1 MLRAHKIRLNP
12 TPEQEV
18 YFRKAAGT
26 ARFAYNW
33 GLAEIKRALDAGT
46 QPEKVLELKV
56 RFNVL
61 KREQFPWVYEV
72 TKCAVE
78 GAFGNLDA
86 ALKNFFASK
95 RGARKGK
102 PMGFPKWKSRRKGLG
117 SFYLANDKFSVED
130 HWLIVPKLGRVN
142 MSEPLRFAG
151 KILGATISERAGCWW
166 LSVQVDVPQVVPIH
180 QGHAVGVDV
189 GVKELAV
196 DSDGQRYEN
205 QAPLRKALRTV
216 KRLQRSVSRRKQGS
230 KNRRKAV
237 GKLARAHYRVACL
250 RADAHHKATTQIAR
264 KAALIGIE
272 DLNVAGMLKNHRL
285 ARAMSDASL
294 GEFHRQLRYKA
305 EWYGGTVQVIDR
317 FFPSSKIHHRCGGVK
332 ADLQLSDRV
341 WACPRCGIL
350 VDRDLNAALNIR
362 DEALGLRAS
371 PVVATLGC
379 HLPVDAM

>member
-1 MLRAHKIRLNP
+1 
-12 TPEQEV
+12 
-18 YFRKAAGT
+18 
-26 ARFAYNW
+26 
-33 GLAEIKRALDAGT
+33 
-46 QPEKVLELKV
+46 
-56 RFNVL
+56 
-61 KREQFPWVYEV
+61 
-72 TKCAVE
+72 
-78 GAFGNLDA
+78 
-86 ALKNFFASK
+86 
-95 RGARKGK
+95 
-102 PMGFPKWKSRRKGLG
+102 
-117 SFYLANDKFSVED
+117 DKFSVED
-130 HWLIVPKLGRVN
+130 HWLTVPKLGRVN

-272 DLNVAGMLKNHRL
+272 DLNVAGMLKNHR
-285 ARAMSDASL
+285 
-294 GEFHRQLRYKA
+294 
-305 EWYGGTVQVIDR
+305 
-317 FFPSSKIHHRCGGVK
+317 
-332 ADLQLSDRV
+332 
-341 WACPRCGIL
+341 
-350 VDRDLNAALNIR
+350 
-362 DEALGLRAS
+362 
-371 PVVATLGC
+371 
-379 HLPVDAM
+379 